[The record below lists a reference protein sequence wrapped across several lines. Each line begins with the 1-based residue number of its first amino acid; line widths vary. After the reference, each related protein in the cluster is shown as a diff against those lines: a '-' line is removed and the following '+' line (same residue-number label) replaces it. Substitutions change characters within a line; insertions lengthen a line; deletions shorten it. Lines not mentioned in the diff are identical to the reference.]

1 MDKNRM
7 AFEQWWVTYYGTS
20 QFDPSSRKE
29 GAWAAWQYLTGQDT
43 LAHRQASASGVANL
57 NVNADVSGAAN
68 QSNGAATNQSVTAAE
83 QEAMTRGDGGK
94 P

>member
-20 QFDPSSRKE
+20 QFDPGSKKE
-29 GAWAAWQYLTGQDT
+29 GAWAAWKYLTGNDT
-43 LAHRQASASGVANL
+43 IAHRQAAA
-57 NVNADVSGAAN
+57 VSGAAN